1 MNLATPMVSASAPA
15 VLSAN
20 AYSDYIEL
28 IFSQYMDTSAVL
40 AISDGM
46 TGVWQGIE
54 NSLSKVLH
62 IVKDGFFEGTVSFT
76 LNGAKNYAGTAL
88 GAYNSGNL
96 TVSTR
101 PAEILLNYETTIPMK
116 AGESHNVTVRVKDSD
131 GNYMQGVT
139 IDAVISNT
147 LLATIS
153 SGAVTDVDGK
163 AVFSAEALLPGL
175 TDITFTVHGTSL

>member
-1 MNLATPMVSASAPA
+1 MNLATPMYLLGSA

-62 IVKDGFFEGTVSFT
+62 IVKDGFLKALSHSP
-76 LNGAKNYAGTAL
+76 LTAQKL
-88 GAYNSGNL
+88 CRDCIGCQQRQSYCFHTSG
-96 TVSTR
+96 
-101 PAEILLNYETTIPMK
+101 
-116 AGESHNVTVRVKDSD
+116 
-131 GNYMQGVT
+131 
-139 IDAVISNT
+139 
-147 LLATIS
+147 
-153 SGAVTDVDGK
+153 
-163 AVFSAEALLPGL
+163 
-175 TDITFTVHGTSL
+175 